1 MFTLNCKGR
10 LLIINEPIVMG
21 ILNITPDSFYEDSRV
36 NTTDA
41 IITKA
46 GQMIADGATIIDVG
60 GQSTRPNSQLLA
72 AYEETERV
80 IPAIIALAKAYPT
93 VFISIDTFYA
103 STAAA
108 AVAAGA
114 SLVNDVS
121 GGSMDAAMLST
132 VARLNVPYV
141 CMHTKGNPQNMQ
153 AMAQYKNI
161 TVEVL
166 DYFINQLQQCKAAGI
181 TDVLIDPG
189 FGFAKDATHNFQLL
203 RNLAVFKQL
212 GCPILAGL
220 SRKSS
225 IYKTLGITAAEA
237 LNGTTVVNTLA
248 LQNGAAV
255 LRVHDVKEAAEAIK
269 LYQLYKMV

>member
-1 MFTLNCKGR
+1 MFTLNCNGR
-10 LLIINEPIVMG
+10 LLIIEEPIVMG
-21 ILNITPDSFYEDSRV
+21 ILNSTPDSFYEESRV
-36 NTTDA
+36 NNASD

-60 GQSTRPNSQLLA
+60 GQSTRPNSQLLSA
-72 AYEETERV
+72 TEETARV
-80 IPAIIALAKAYPT
+80 IPAITALAKAYPA
-93 VFISIDTFYA
+93 VFISVDTFYA

-121 GGSMDAAMLST
+121 GGSMDAAMYHT
-132 VARLNVPYV
+132 VASLNVPYV
-141 CMHTKGNPQNMQ
+141 CMHLKGTPQTMQ
-153 AMAQYKNI
+153 TQAQYKNV
-161 TVEVL
+161 TAEVL
-166 DYFINQLQQCKAAGI
+166 EYFAQQLQQCKAAGI
-181 TDVLIDPG
+181 KDVLIDPG

-203 RNLAVFKQL
+203 KNLAVFKQL

-220 SRKSS
+220 SRKST

-248 LQNGAAV
+248 LQNGASV
-255 LRVHDVKEAAEAIK
+255 LRVHDVKEAVEAIK

>member
-1 MFTLNCKGR
+1 MFTLNCNGR
-10 LLIINEPIVMG
+10 LLIIEEPIVMG
-21 ILNITPDSFYEDSRV
+21 ILNSTPDSFYEESRV
-36 NTTDA
+36 NNSSD

-46 GQMIADGATIIDVG
+46 GQMIAEGATIIDVG
-60 GQSTRPNSQLLA
+60 GQSTRPNSQLLSA
-72 AYEETERV
+72 AEETARV
-80 IPAIIALAKAYPT
+80 IPAITALAKAYPA
-93 VFISIDTFYA
+93 VFISVDTFYA

-121 GGSMDAAMLST
+121 GGSMDAAMHRT
-132 VARLNVPYV
+132 VASLNVPYV
-141 CMHTKGNPQNMQ
+141 CMHLKGTPQTMQ
-153 AMAQYKNI
+153 TQAQYKNV
-161 TVEVL
+161 TAEVL
-166 DYFINQLQQCKAAGI
+166 EYFAQQLQQCKAAGI
-181 TDVLIDPG
+181 KDVLIDPG

-203 RNLAVFKQL
+203 KNLAVFKQL

-220 SRKSS
+220 SRKST

-248 LQNGAAV
+248 LQNGASV
-255 LRVHDVKEAAEAIK
+255 LRVHDVKEAVEAIK